1 MFGYSPVLPLQ
12 VDKQDGIAL
21 TKTHEQ
27 VAKQNLEMLLL
38 TNPGERIMYP
48 DFGVGLKR
56 VLFELDTP
64 ALQNEIH
71 RSIVYQVKQYL
82 PYIQIGKIDVQN
94 AAESSQTMDL
104 FEPEHTYVVTI
115 QYSVNVLGI
124 NDIVLIEI

>member
-56 VLFELDTP
+56 MLFEPDTP

-71 RSIVYQVKQYL
+71 RSIIYQVKLYL
-82 PYIQIGKIDVQN
+82 PYIEIEQVSVQN
-94 AAESSQTMDL
+94 VGEMDRPLDL
-104 FEPEHTYVVTI
+104 FEPDYTYAVTI
-115 QYSVNVLGI
+115 RYSVNVLGI